1 MKSENLQQVME
12 LTRRIDEINFME
24 KEFETF
30 RSNRFRGA
38 MPNQLARYMN
48 ANPER
53 ALRYAQL
60 IMEESM
66 QEREKLQ
73 LQLNAI

>member
-1 MKSENLQQVME
+1 MKSDNIQVVMD

-24 KEFETF
+24 KEFEAF

-38 MPNQLARYMN
+38 MPNQFARYMN
-48 ANPER
+48 AKPER
-53 ALRYAQL
+53 ALRYAEM
-60 IMEESM
+60 IMQEAQ

-73 LQLNAI
+73 SQLNAL

>member
-30 RSNRFRGA
+30 QSNRFRGA

-48 ANPER
+48 ANSER
-53 ALRYAQL
+53 ALRYAQ
-60 IMEESM
+60 IDHGRGSSG
-66 QEREKLQ
+66 
-73 LQLNAI
+73 